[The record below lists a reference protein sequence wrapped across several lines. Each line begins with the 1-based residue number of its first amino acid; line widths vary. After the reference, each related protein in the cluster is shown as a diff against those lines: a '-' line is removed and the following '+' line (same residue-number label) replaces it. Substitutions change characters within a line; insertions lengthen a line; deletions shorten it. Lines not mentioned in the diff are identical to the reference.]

1 MKQHIRPSVLFFLT
15 YNITTMS
22 FLLVLLV
29 IAFPLLALS
38 FAIVNQGTVAVVT
51 IFGKYQRIMTPG
63 LNFKI
68 PFVEAIFK
76 KISIQSRSIEL
87 EFPQSTENY
96 LT

>member
-1 MKQHIRPSVLFFLT
+1 
-15 YNITTMS
+15 MS

-68 PFVEAIFK
+68 PLLK
-76 KISIQSRSIEL
+76 QSLKNLYSKS
-87 EFPQSTENY
+87 FD
-96 LT
+96 

>member
-1 MKQHIRPSVLFFLT
+1 MLFFLT
-15 YNITTMS
+15 YNFTTMS

-38 FAIVNQGTVAVVT
+38 FAVVNQGTVAVVT

-68 PFVEAIFK
+68 PFIEAIFK
-76 KISIQSRSIEL
+76 KISIRNDL
-87 EFPQSTENY
+87 A
-96 LT
+96 LW